1 MKGVFARQK
10 IYRFNT
16 EMGKIFVTVFLA
28 FSIFGIATVNADE
41 HSASIDTFIDDLFD
55 AHDEVFELYDEFTAT
70 EKDPAYW
77 VLDGWSTKSLSMVD
91 PVIGYFSP
99 KGRGVKT
106 IYEVVGVSYALKTV
120 QQSRATR
127 HRKDFDEFCWT
138 LRLEKSVQQSSKSV
152 TLLYT
157 PYCERIWV
165 RNYGEIGRLSGVKF
179 YPNGRFDVLSFTK
192 PLQQDI
198 FEYNLY
204 EGVGQRYMNTLFEHP
219 LIPLPSLKSVKKNE
233 LVPIQTPSSLTI
245 SDGIVSDKP
254 NNSDILDALYG
265 VRSARRLYDIRIL
278 STDGY
283 WESDNIFVSKVVY
296 EQSGS
301 GFLGATSSQK
311 YWLIQ
316 ALIESGFSES
326 EARAQMNIL
335 EMAGDFS
342 NLMNDISSPFL
353 SHFLVNISDEPMT
366 LTEHIK
372 FGRGREGW
380 IPVVE

>member
-1 MKGVFARQK
+1 MD
-10 IYRFNT
+10 
-16 EMGKIFVTVFLA
+16 KIFITVFLA
-28 FSIFGIATVNADE
+28 FSFFGIASVNADE
-41 HSASIDTFIDDLFD
+41 HNARIDTFIDDLFD

-70 EKDPAYW
+70 EKGPAWW
-77 VLDGWSTKSLSMVD
+77 VLDGWSKKSLKKLQ
-91 PVIGYFSP
+91 PFFAEFSP
-99 KGRGVKT
+99 RASVSKIVNE
-106 IYEVVGVSYALKTV
+106 EVVVFYKLETS
-120 QQSRATR
+120 QQERAIR
-127 HRKDFDEFCWT
+127 HIKDFDESCWT
-138 LRLEKSVQQSSKSV
+138 LRLEKSLNQSSKTVS
-152 TLLYT
+152 LFYH
-157 PYCERIWV
+157 PYCETIWV
-165 RNYGEIGRLSGVKF
+165 RNYGEIGSLSGVKF
-179 YPNGRFDVLSFTK
+179 YPNGRFDILSVTK

-198 FEYNLY
+198 FEYNLF
-204 EGVGQRYMNTLFEHP
+204 EGVGQRYLNTLFEHP
-219 LIPLPSLKSVKKNE
+219 LIPLPSLKSLKKNE

-245 SDGIVSDKP
+245 SDGIISDKP

-265 VRSARRLYDIRIL
+265 VRSARKLYDIRIL

-301 GFLGATSSQK
+301 GLLGATSSQK

-326 EARAQMNIL
+326 EAKAQMNIL

-353 SHFLVNISDEPMT
+353 SQFLVNITDEPMT
-366 LTEHIK
+366 LTEYIK
-372 FGRGREGW
+372 FGRGSEGW

>member
-1 MKGVFARQK
+1 MD
-10 IYRFNT
+10 
-16 EMGKIFVTVFLA
+16 KIFVTVFLA

-41 HSASIDTFIDDLFD
+41 HNARINTFINDLFD
-55 AHDEVFELYDEFTAT
+55 AHDEVFELYDEFKGTG
-70 EKDPAYW
+70 KGPAYW
-77 VLDGWSTKSLSMVD
+77 VLDGWSTKSLNTLE
-91 PVIGYFSP
+91 PFIAEFSP
-99 KGRGVKT
+99 RASVSN
-106 IYEVVGVSYALKTV
+106 IVNEEVVLFYKLRTI

-127 HRKDFDEFCWT
+127 HIKDFKESCWT
-138 LRLEKSVQQSSKSV
+138 LRLEKSLNQSSKSV
-152 TLLYT
+152 TLFYT

-165 RNYGEIGRLSGVKF
+165 RNYGEIGRLGGVKF

-198 FEYNLY
+198 FEYNLS
-204 EGVGQRYMNTLFEHP
+204 EGVGQRYLNTLFEHP

-301 GFLGATSSQK
+301 GLLGATSSRK
-311 YWLIQ
+311 CWWIQ

-326 EARAQMNIL
+326 EAKAQMNIL

-353 SHFLVNISDEPMT
+353 SQFLVNITDEPMT
-366 LTEHIK
+366 LTVYIK
-372 FGRGREGW
+372 FGRGSEGW